1 MNEGDGTFRVCDFGI
16 SSEME
21 AFSFRNQS
29 TLDLFDKFN
38 VILNDVLGQISP
50 KNYEELI
57 VSMLGRICARH
68 HNAILL
74 LCSNGFG
81 FDSMRILR
89 SMFEKVV
96 DAYYLDKNPGETD
109 DFFDFYILQ
118 LKKIGLDDIAD
129 QAMGNNQSILD
140 KFKHRSRPNQTRMN
154 WSKKSL
160 KQKAEAVGVDDFL
173 LNFAYNIPNLFVH
186 SSMKEILSSLIYEEN
201 GSVTPVEGK
210 SSQEDTFIDLSFHLS
225 GHLMVEMLKLQI
237 ARFNLPPQPALD
249 EYVREIDEA
258 MKSSPMV

>member
-1 MNEGDGTFRVCDFGI
+1 MNKDDGTFRVCDFSI
-16 SSEME
+16 SSEEE

-29 TLDLFDKFN
+29 TLDLLDKFI
-38 VILNDVLGQISP
+38 VILDDVLGQISP
-50 KNYEELI
+50 KNYEDLI

-96 DAYYLDKNPGETD
+96 DAYYLDKNPGETE

-118 LKKIGLDDIAD
+118 LKKIGLGDIAD
-129 QAMGNNQSILD
+129 QAMGNNQAILD
-140 KFKHRSRPNQTRMN
+140 KFKHRSRPNQTRIN
-154 WSKKSL
+154 WSEKSL
-160 KQKAEAVGVDDFL
+160 KTKAKEVGVDDDL

-186 SSMKEILSSLIYEEN
+186 SSMKEILGSLIYEEN

-210 SSQEDTFIDLSFHLS
+210 SSQEDTFIDLSFHFS

-237 ARFNLPPQPALD
+237 ARFNLPLQPTLD
-249 EYVREIDEA
+249 EYIKELEESVKGD
-258 MKSSPMV
+258 SC